1 MKIFLDTAVL
11 DEIRAAD
18 AWGILDGVTTNP
30 SLAAKAG
37 RDFKGN
43 ILAISE
49 LIGERAGTVSAE
61 TVSLD
66 TEAMIEESRLVTGWA
81 KNIVAKIPM
90 TPAGLAAVKQLSAQ
104 GIRTNVTLIF
114 SAVQGLLAMKAG
126 ATYISPF
133 LGRLD
138 DVGHDGMQLIEQL
151 VTIKENYGFESEI
164 LAASLRH
171 PLHVAQCAEAGAD
184 IATMPFKVLEQL
196 FKHPLT
202 DKGLTAFLDDWATID
217 ASMRPF

>member
-18 AWGILDGVTTNP
+18 GWGILDGVTTNP

-66 TEAMIEESRLVTGWA
+66 TEAMIEESKLVTGWA

-90 TPAGLAAVKQLSAQ
+90 TPAGMAAVKQLSAK

-138 DVGHDGMQLIEQL
+138 DIGHDGMALIEQL

-171 PLHVAQCAEAGAD
+171 PLHVSQAAEAGAD
-184 IATMPFKVLEQL
+184 IATIPFKVLEQL

-202 DKGLTAFLDDWATID
+202 DKGIKQFLDDWATID
-217 ASMRPF
+217 ATMRPF